1 MPDFSAIANHLANR
15 AWALAP
21 GARSSLAGKDVRLV
35 AHRGAHGPDA
45 AVENTLDAFQ
55 LCADASAWA
64 VETDIRLTRD
74 GEPVI
79 HHDPD
84 CGRLFGRPDLAIAE
98 TDFASLRAA
107 IPALP
112 HLREVIERFAGTLH
126 LMLEVKESWRV
137 RPGYPKR
144 VAASLTGLEPG
155 RDYHLLS
162 LEPDH
167 LEGFHNIP
175 KSAFVDVAWMNAGT
189 IIHQNLALGHGGVA
203 GSFALLGSRRLAQL
217 RSAGRKIGTGFVE
230 NGGALRREVHRGAD
244 WIFTDRI
251 LQMQAL
257 VNREQQGGPT

>member
-1 MPDFSAIANHLANR
+1 MPNLSAIANHLANR

-21 GARSSLAGKDVRLV
+21 GASSSLRGKDVRLV

-45 AVENTLDAFQ
+45 AIENTLAGFQ
-55 LCADASAWA
+55 LCADIGAWA

-84 CGRLFGRPDLAIAE
+84 CGRLFGRPDLVIAA
-98 TDFASLRAA
+98 TDFATLRAA
-107 IPALP
+107 IPAIP
-112 HLREVIERFAGTLH
+112 HLQEVIQRFAGSLH

-137 RPGYPKR
+137 RPEYPAR
-144 VAASLTGLEPG
+144 ISAVLNGLEPE

-167 LEGFHNIP
+167 LEGFRDIP
-175 KSAFVDVAWMNAGT
+175 KSAFVDVAWMNAGA
-189 IIHQNLALGHGGVA
+189 IIRQNLALGHGGVA
-203 GSFALLGSRRLAQL
+203 GSFALLGSRRLARL
-217 RSAGRKIGTGFVE
+217 RAAGRKIGTGFVE
-230 NGGALRREVHRGAD
+230 NAGALRREAHRGAD

-257 VNREQQGGPT
+257 VNREH